1 MSIQGINR
9 RELICTGT
17 AAAMGAAWCRT
28 PPRAARVWLRVE
40 ETAGLRRFGY
50 PIHVNLPGLP
60 AETHLRLIK
69 GGTVITAQ
77 FRQVTSTEGVAV
89 TAVDFNVSLDP
100 LATQDYEITIGD
112 QERPGPE
119 PAGGLKIQRK
129 DGAFCVSGSRVT
141 YEVPVDLVGFLRRV
155 SNDGKEFVKEGSLGF
170 WLRQIEP
177 GRDFPENPAPGLRGT
192 ISRKG
197 PLAIGLRFEGDW
209 PLGGH
214 RKAHVV
220 ADLTFPSSKSWV
232 EVVWTIVGLDQVR
245 EIDLG
250 LDVDL
255 AIDGSPTLVDLGASG
270 TVYGTIDTNE
280 HLMLHGTQA
289 GWEVDKTLARQPV
302 LQACS
307 GGKGNGPTIS
317 RAEGWAHVMDARRCT
332 AVALADFGRQTD
344 DRIDVAANGRV
355 RLVRRFKSASRSPR
369 TVRAWFHFVGMPV
382 QVGAVTSPQSMLAP
396 LKVEIL

>member
-28 PPRAARVWLRVE
+28 PPRAARVRLRVE

-69 GGTVITAQ
+69 GGTVIPAQ

-100 LATQDYEITIGD
+100 LATQDYEITLGD

-119 PAGGLKIQRK
+119 PAGGLKVQRK
-129 DGAFCVSGSRVT
+129 DGAFCVSGSGVN

-177 GRDFPENPAPGLRGT
+177 GRDFPENPAPGLRAPSVG
-192 ISRKG
+192 RG
-197 PLAIGLRFEGDW
+197 RW
-209 PLGGH
+209 PLDCGSRVIGPSAATGKH
-214 RKAHVV
+214 MLLPISLSLRPRAGSKWSGQSWGWIKYGRSSWVLMSTWQST
-220 ADLTFPSSKSWV
+220 DRQPSSTW
-232 EVVWTIVGLDQVR
+232 G
-245 EIDLG
+245 
-250 LDVDL
+250 
-255 AIDGSPTLVDLGASG
+255 
-270 TVYGTIDTNE
+270 
-280 HLMLHGTQA
+280 QA
-289 GWEVDKTLARQPV
+289 GLSMAR
-302 LQACS
+302 L
-307 GGKGNGPTIS
+307 I
-317 RAEGWAHVMDARRCT
+317 
-332 AVALADFGRQTD
+332 
-344 DRIDVAANGRV
+344 
-355 RLVRRFKSASRSPR
+355 R
-369 TVRAWFHFVGMPV
+369 T
-382 QVGAVTSPQSMLAP
+382 S
-396 LKVEIL
+396 I